1 MDSRGCNPGQRS
13 SETPS
18 FTSKLFLKYN
28 LTFERTDLTCSCAI
42 VNIKDLLH
50 ILVLEDW
57 EDIRLDSLYNMKSLE
72 LGQEG
77 VLLWSGVSQWSI
89 RLLWPRGN
97 IAVMVWEV
105 GTAVPDTSLIL
116 HFMGL
121 FNLNLLTTIYCITS
135 NTK

>member
-28 LTFERTDLTCSCAI
+28 LTFERTDLTWCCAI
-42 VNIKDLLH
+42 VNNKKDLVH

-72 LGQEG
+72 LG
-77 VLLWSGVSQWSI
+77 
-89 RLLWPRGN
+89 
-97 IAVMVWEV
+97 
-105 GTAVPDTSLIL
+105 
-116 HFMGL
+116 
-121 FNLNLLTTIYCITS
+121 
-135 NTK
+135 